1 MNKECWQLAQGTF
14 TPCFLRKGSLPCS
27 APDCLVETRVE
38 ELEGRGIKID
48 EWWKNMLPHSTCRI
62 SSVSLDNEEYLERKD
77 FPGSNKY

>member
-1 MNKECWQLAQGTF
+1 
-14 TPCFLRKGSLPCS
+14 
-27 APDCLVETRVE
+27 VETRVE